1 MIKDVLVVPTPRAQA
16 VGPFAVAA
24 ARDFGASLRVACP
37 AFDMVMPTYVVPE
50 MPVEVLD
57 SARDSARAEARARVE
72 AIAALAREAGM
83 DPRTEVISGTFD
95 ACSHELQRRARY
107 ADLVVL
113 EQPPGEGREGETQL
127 AEALLFGSGRPL
139 LFAPYI
145 QRTPLGH
152 DHAIVAWDES
162 PAAARAVGVALPFL
176 TRTRA
181 VEVVSVEDP
190 RRPRSADPEAL
201 ARHLEAHG
209 VRARGRRLAD
219 VGDVTDTLLSHAA
232 DTGADYLVM
241 GGYGHSRMREFILGG
256 ATRGIL
262 QAMTVPV
269 VMMH

>member
-1 MIKDVLVVPTPRAQA
+1 MIKDILVVPTARAQA
-16 VGPFAVAA
+16 VGPFAAA
-24 ARDFGASLRVACP
+24 FAQTFGAAMRVACP
-37 AFDMVMPTYVVPE
+37 AFDMITPTYVVPE
-50 MPVEVLD
+50 MPVEILD
-57 SARDSARAEARARVE
+57 NARESARAEARAQVE
-72 AIAALAREAGM
+72 AIAAFAREKGI

-107 ADLVVL
+107 CDLVVL
-113 EQPPGEGREGETQL
+113 EQPPAEGREGETLL

-145 QRTPLGH
+145 QKAPLGF
-152 DHAIVAWDES
+152 DNALVAWDES
-162 PAAARAVGVALPFL
+162 PTAARAIGAALPL
-176 TRTRA
+176 LARTRS

-190 RRPRSADPEAL
+190 RRPRSADPEAF

-219 VGDVTDTLLSHAA
+219 VGDVPDTLLSHAA
-232 DTGADYLVM
+232 DSGADFLVM

-256 ATRGIL
+256 ATRGML
-262 QAMTVPV
+262 QTMTVPV